1 MYITRGIFFFLIVM
15 MSIFFINGSVNAM
28 EKNFDQLISE
38 LKSPSAENRI
48 DAAWALG
55 ELGDQRAVEHLIKVL
70 SDPDDTVRYNV
81 VKALG
86 NLGDNKAVPY
96 LTEALKLE
104 VQPWIVQAIQETINK
119 LTGIQHG
126 LSF

>member
-1 MYITRGIFFFLIVM
+1 
-15 MSIFFINGSVNAM
+15 M
-28 EKNFDQLISE
+28 EKNFEQLVLE
-38 LKSPSAENRI
+38 LKSTSAENRI

-96 LTEALKLE
+96 LSNALKLE

-119 LTGIQHG
+119 LTGAQHG
-126 LSF
+126 IAF

>member
-1 MYITRGIFFFLIVM
+1 VYITRGIFFFLTIII
-15 MSIFFINGSVNAM
+15 SIFFITGTVNAM
-28 EKNFDQLISE
+28 EKNFEQLVSE

-55 ELGDQRAVEHLIKVL
+55 ELGDPRAVEYLLKVL

-86 NLGDNKAVPY
+86 NLGDNKAIPY
-96 LTEALKLE
+96 LAKALKLE
-104 VQPWIVQAIQETINK
+104 VQPWIVQAIQETIQK
-119 LTGIQHG
+119 LTGMQHG

>member
-1 MYITRGIFFFLIVM
+1 VIFTKGMFFLVSIMVCVFF
-15 MSIFFINGSVNAM
+15 MSNKVNGM

-55 ELGDQRAVEHLIKVL
+55 ELGDPRAVDYLIKAL
-70 SDPDDTVRYNV
+70 SDTDDTVRYNV

-86 NLGDNKAVPY
+86 NLGDNKAIPY
-96 LTEALKLE
+96 LEKALKLE
-104 VQPWIVQAIQETINK
+104 IQPWIVEAIEASINK
-119 LTGIQHG
+119 LTRIQQG
-126 LSF
+126 FSS

>member
-1 MYITRGIFFFLIVM
+1 MYFARGIFFFLTVIV
-15 MSIFFINGSVNAM
+15 SVFFITGSVNAM
-28 EKNFDQLISE
+28 EKNFDQLVSE

-55 ELGDQRAVEHLIKVL
+55 ELGDPRAVEYLINVL

-96 LTEALKLE
+96 LTRALKLE
-104 VQPWIVQAIQETINK
+104 IQPWIVQAIEETINK

-126 LSF
+126 FSS

>member
-1 MYITRGIFFFLIVM
+1 MYLTRGIFFFLIIII
-15 MSIFFINGSVNAM
+15 SFFFITGNVNAM

-38 LKSPSAENRI
+38 LKSPSVENRI

-55 ELGDQRAVEHLIKVL
+55 ELGDPRAVEYLIKVL

-86 NLGDNKAVPY
+86 NLGDHKAVPY
-96 LTEALKLE
+96 LAKALKLE
-104 VQPWIVQAIQETINK
+104 IQPWIVQAIEETIHK
-119 LTGIQHG
+119 LTRIQQG
-126 LSF
+126 FSS

>member
-1 MYITRGIFFFLIVM
+1 MYITRGIFFFLTI
-15 MSIFFINGSVNAM
+15 IFSTFFVTGIVNAM
-28 EKNFDQLISE
+28 EKDFEQLVSE
-38 LKSPSAENRI
+38 LKSTSAENRI

-96 LTEALKLE
+96 LSKALKLE

-119 LTGIQHG
+119 LTGVQHG
-126 LSF
+126 IAF

>member
-1 MYITRGIFFFLIVM
+1 
-15 MSIFFINGSVNAM
+15 M

-55 ELGDQRAVEHLIKVL
+55 ELGDPRAVEHLIKVL

-96 LTEALKLE
+96 LAKALKLE
-104 VQPWIVQAIQETINK
+104 IQPWIVQAIEETINK
-119 LTGIQHG
+119 LTRIQQG
-126 LSF
+126 FSS